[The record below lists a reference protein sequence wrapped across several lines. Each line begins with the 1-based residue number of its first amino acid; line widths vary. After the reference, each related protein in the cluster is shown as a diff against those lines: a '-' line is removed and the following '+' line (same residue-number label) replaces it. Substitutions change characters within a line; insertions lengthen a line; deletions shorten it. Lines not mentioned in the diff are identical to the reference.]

1 MQKELS
7 QEMQLKKKIREMI
20 LLMGFNSTGRKGK
33 WSEPWPPSKVGMVL
47 NLYMVL
53 MRLAINWAA
62 SISSMEFRLAAMIA
76 IPGSPSRIICWA
88 LFTAL
93 RAGSIP
99 FWAKG

>member
-47 NLYMVL
+47 
-53 MRLAINWAA
+53 
-62 SISSMEFRLAAMIA
+62 
-76 IPGSPSRIICWA
+76 
-88 LFTAL
+88 
-93 RAGSIP
+93 
-99 FWAKG
+99 